1 MEDIEVLPGNY
12 PIKIKLAVIIFFS
25 ANVNARSFL
34 YVL

>member
-12 PIKIKLAVIIFFS
+12 PIKIKLAVIFFS